1 MTFTVEKD
9 YIYFA
14 VTLVVL
20 IIQLYNSWRV
30 SKLSA
35 QVDSIWQQLA
45 IMAIASGGAFDKIE
59 KKLNEKQDK

>member
-35 QVDSIWQQLA
+35 QIDSIWQQLA

-59 KKLNEKQDK
+59 KKLDEKQDK

>member
-9 YIYFA
+9 YVYFA

-20 IIQLYNSWRV
+20 LIQLYNSWRM
-30 SKLSA
+30 SRLSS

>member
-1 MTFTVEKD
+1 MTFTLEKE
-9 YIYFA
+9 YIYFG

-20 IIQLYNSWRV
+20 LIQLYNSWRM
-30 SKLSA
+30 SRLSS
-35 QVDSIWQQLA
+35 QVDAIWQQLA

>member
-1 MTFTVEKD
+1 MTFTLEKE

-20 IIQLYNSWRV
+20 IIQLYNSWKMSR
-30 SKLSA
+30 LSA

>member
-1 MTFTVEKD
+1 MTFIVEKD
-9 YIYFA
+9 YVYFA

-35 QVDSIWQQLA
+35 QIDSIWQQLA
-45 IMAIASGGAFDKIE
+45 IMAIASGGAFDKLE
-59 KKLNEKQDK
+59 KKIDGKQDK